1 MSPTEKDAFSHLW
14 WGTKRYWFVVVLGFA
29 FGLAATGAGMLDGA
43 LSSTP
48 KYEATALVVA
58 RELQIKPDQLGR
70 TAEAIFTGGEIAEDL
85 VDWLADSGVEAD
97 PSTVIPER
105 VRLEPVTDTVAIR
118 VIGSDRDP
126 RRAAEIANFAADSLA
141 SALND
146 IGPGLGV
153 FAAKDRARAPM
164 TERPDEN
171 VVVPLLAG
179 AFGGIILGLTFVA
192 LILLLRRPVL
202 SADEASRVAGT
213 GVLAVLTVPRRRRA
227 VAPEAIGGLSLLARR
242 LYPDRGG
249 AAALV
254 GCGSD
259 RASRVEITRLLARLL
274 ARRGHVYVLA
284 SPEDRGEAL
293 DTLEAVDRS
302 VTIVT
307 SWLSNRLR
315 SSIEPLHLVR
325 EDAPLLFSLSAKEYD
340 VPQLLPEATRSALV
354 VAEGTR
360 SRLVEGASAQFVPG
374 ELHGIVFVQRRH
386 RRGGSERTAENPSR
400 KPEPAVA
407 AAAASLLLGPAEA
420 PTGHVENAL
429 PEPEAPSEMHRDEG
443 SGQVGLGGGV
453 DGGGRPDGGR
463 SDADRVGHGGDD
475 RPAGP
480 LQPGGG
486 G

>member
-14 WGTKRYWFVVVLGFA
+14 WGTKRYWFVVLVGFALGF
-29 FGLAATGAGMLDGA
+29 AATGAGMLDGA

-58 RELQIKPDQLGR
+58 RELQIKPEQLGR
-70 TAEAIFTGGEIAEDL
+70 TAEAIFTGGEIAEEL
-85 VDWLADSGVEAD
+85 VDRLADSGVEAD

-105 VRLEPVTDTVAIR
+105 VRLEPVIDTVAIR
-118 VIGSDRDP
+118 VIGADRDP
-126 RRAAEIANFAADSLA
+126 RRAAEIANFAADSLV
-141 SALND
+141 SGLND

-153 FAAKDRARAPM
+153 FVAKDRARPP
-164 TERPDEN
+164 TTQRPDEN

-179 AFGGIILGLTFVA
+179 AFGGIVLGLTFVA
-192 LILLLRRPVL
+192 LILLLRRPLL
-202 SADEASRVAGT
+202 SADEASRVTGT

-227 VAPEAIGGLSLLARR
+227 VVPEAIGGLALLARR

-254 GCGSD
+254 GCGPD
-259 RASRVEITRLLARLL
+259 RVSRLEITRLLARLL

-307 SWLSNRLR
+307 SWLSHRLR

-325 EDAPLLFSLSAKEYD
+325 EDAPLLFSLSAKDYD

-360 SRLVEGASAQFVPG
+360 SRLLEGATAQFVPG
-374 ELHGIVFVQRRH
+374 ELQGVVFVQRR
-386 RRGGSERTAENPSR
+386 RRKGRSEGTAENAPR
-400 KPEPAVA
+400 RPQPTVA
-407 AAAASLLLGPAEA
+407 AAPASVLVGPAEA
-420 PTGHVENAL
+420 ATGHVENAL
-429 PEPEAPSEMHRDEG
+429 PEPQPPSEMHGDERP
-443 SGQVGLGGGV
+443 GQVGLGGGV
-453 DGGGRPDGGR
+453 DGGDGPDRGR
-463 SDADRVGHGGDD
+463 SDADRVGRGSDD

-486 G
+486 S